1 MISESELDVLESKL
15 RAGLHKLYNSR
26 PMECYAAMDPR
37 GTGSVSAA
45 GIRYGISSCRTVHV
59 HRTVLQYSASI
70 AYTDSVRDYSMLLA
84 ICTDIST
91 LAYTVT
97 IQHVAVVR

>member
-1 MISESELDVLESKL
+1 MSHHHQLLLLLLQEMISESELDVLESKL

-45 GIRYGISSCRTVHV
+45 GIRYGISSC
-59 HRTVLQYSASI
+59 
-70 AYTDSVRDYSMLLA
+70 
-84 ICTDIST
+84 ST
-91 LAYTVT
+91 ELV
-97 IQHVAVVR
+97 

>member
-1 MISESELDVLESKL
+1 MSVNYLTTANYRCVLSLLTLSLLLLFSLLQEMISESELDVLESKL

-45 GIRYGISSCRTVHV
+45 GIRY
-59 HRTVLQYSASI
+59 A
-70 AYTDSVRDYSMLLA
+70 A
-84 ICTDIST
+84 
-91 LAYTVT
+91 
-97 IQHVAVVR
+97 